1 MTNYIVRE
9 YTLLSSKLNKEY
21 NILGITDIH
30 FNNFINSKFLSSLKN
45 LVINSKYDLIL
56 ISGDI
61 MNASMYLC
69 NKSYNKIKS
78 ILDNISILGKCPIY
92 ISLGNHDI
100 NTKHIEE
107 VINRFESLRYNTNLF
122 PLNNKTT
129 NFNDLT
135 ISGITVPIEAY
146 DRKNIFN
153 ENGFILNNVLNSIKV
168 NKKYYNISLV
178 HDPLS
183 VYNSFR
189 VNQSNINKFDLIF
202 SGHLHG
208 GYLSKNK
215 ILDDSILEGY
225 MEYFR
230 DFKPFIKV
238 PFVKGKH
245 LFNSTHLI
253 INEGFRRYNGLIPSF
268 IYTTP
273 YFSNI
278 KLLKKH

>member
-1 MTNYIVRE
+1 MTNYIVRK

-21 NILGITDIH
+21 NILGIADTH
-30 FNNFINSKFLSSLKN
+30 FNNFINSNFLITLKN

-61 MNASMYLC
+61 MNSNMYLN
-69 NKSYNKIKS
+69 NKSFNKVKS

-122 PLNNKTT
+122 PLSNETA

-153 ENGFILNNVLNSIKV
+153 ENGIILNNVLNSIKV

-183 VYNSFR
+183 VYNSFK
-189 VNQSNINKFDLIF
+189 VNENHINKFDLIF

-215 ILDDSILEGY
+215 ILDNTILEGY
-225 MEYFR
+225 IEYFR
-230 DFKPFIKV
+230 NFKTLIKV
-238 PFVKGKH
+238 PFVKGNH
-245 LFNSTHLI
+245 LFNNTHLI

>member
-1 MTNYIVRE
+1 MTNYIVRK
-9 YTLLSSKLNKEY
+9 YTLLSSKINKEY
-21 NILGITDIH
+21 NILGIADIH

-69 NKSYNKIKS
+69 NKSYNKVKS

-92 ISLGNHDI
+92 IALGNHDI
-100 NTKHIEE
+100 NTKHLEE

-122 PLNNKTT
+122 PLSNETAYFNN
-129 NFNDLT
+129 LS

-168 NKKYYNISLV
+168 NKKYYNISLI

-183 VYNSFR
+183 VYNSFK
-189 VNQSNINKFDLIF
+189 VNKNNTNKFDLIF

-208 GYLSKNK
+208 GYLSKSK
-215 ILDDSILEGY
+215 ILDDSILEGH

>member
-1 MTNYIVRE
+1 MTNYIVRK

-21 NILGITDIH
+21 NILGIADTH

-253 INEGFRRYNGLIPSF
+253 INEGFRRYNGLIPSL

>member
-1 MTNYIVRE
+1 MTNYIVRK

-21 NILGITDIH
+21 NILGIADTH

-122 PLNNKTT
+122 PLSNETA

-168 NKKYYNISLV
+168 NKKYYNISLI

-273 YFSNI
+273 YFSSI

>member
-21 NILGITDIH
+21 NILGIADIH
-30 FNNFINSKFLSSLKN
+30 FNNFINSKLLSSLKN

-253 INEGFRRYNGLIPSF
+253 INEGFRRYNGLIPSL

-273 YFSNI
+273 YFSSI

>member
-1 MTNYIVRE
+1 MTNYIVRK

-21 NILGITDIH
+21 NILGIADTH
-30 FNNFINSKFLSSLKN
+30 FNNFINSKFLITLKN

-122 PLNNKTT
+122 PLSNETA

-146 DRKNIFN
+146 DRKIIFN

-168 NKKYYNISLV
+168 NKKYYNISLI

-183 VYNSFR
+183 VYNSFK
-189 VNQSNINKFDLIF
+189 VNKNNTNKFDLIF

-208 GYLSKNK
+208 GYLSKSK
-215 ILDDSILEGY
+215 ILDDSILEGH

>member
-1 MTNYIVRE
+1 MTNYIVRK

-21 NILGITDIH
+21 NILGIADTH
-30 FNNFINSKFLSSLKN
+30 FNNFINSKFLITLKN

-61 MNASMYLC
+61 MNSNMYLN
-69 NKSYNKIKS
+69 NKSFNKVKS

-100 NTKHIEE
+100 NTKHLEE
-107 VINRFESLRYNTNLF
+107 VIKRFESLKYNTNLF
-122 PLNNKTT
+122 PLDNETAYFNN
-129 NFNDLT
+129 LS
-135 ISGITVPIEAY
+135 ISGIRVPIEAY
-146 DRKNIFN
+146 DRKNAFN

-183 VYNSFR
+183 VYNSFK
-189 VNQSNINKFDLIF
+189 VNENNTNKFDLIF

-208 GYLSKNK
+208 GYLSKSK
-215 ILDDSILEGY
+215 ILDDSILEGN

-245 LFNSTHLI
+245 LFNNTHLI

-273 YFSNI
+273 YFSSI

>member
-9 YTLLSSKLNKEY
+9 YTLLSSKINKEY
-21 NILGITDIH
+21 NILGIADIH

-122 PLNNKTT
+122 PLSNETA

-168 NKKYYNISLV
+168 NKEYYNISLV

-183 VYNSFR
+183 VYNSFKI
-189 VNQSNINKFDLIF
+189 NKDNINKFDLIF

-208 GYLSKNK
+208 GYLNKNK
-215 ILDDSILEGY
+215 ILDNTILEGY
-225 MEYFR
+225 IEYFKN
-230 DFKPFIKV
+230 FKALIKV
-238 PFVKGKH
+238 PFVKGNH
-245 LFNSTHLI
+245 LINGTHLI

-273 YFSNI
+273 YFSSI

>member
-9 YTLLSSKLNKEY
+9 YTLLSSKINKEY
-21 NILGITDIH
+21 NILGIADIH
-30 FNNFINSKFLSSLKN
+30 FNNFINSNFLITLKN

-122 PLNNKTT
+122 PLSNETA

-183 VYNSFR
+183 VYNSFK
-189 VNQSNINKFDLIF
+189 VNENNTNKFDLIF

-215 ILDDSILEGY
+215 ILDNTILEGY
-225 MEYFR
+225 IEYFKN
-230 DFKPFIKV
+230 FKTLIKV

-245 LFNSTHLI
+245 LFNNTHLI